1 MHKEKDN
8 KTIKVAVSSPSF
20 SKNPLLVQKLRDN
33 FPDSKINLDCDN
45 LEGAAL
51 VSFLSD
57 IDAVIVG
64 REIINASVLDKLP
77 KLAFITKYGV
87 GLDNLDLDYI
97 QKKSIAIALSPGTNR
112 RSVAELTLC
121 FLLSL
126 SHKVF
131 INQRNVENGIWQ
143 KQCGKELSQ
152 KKLGIIGC
160 GNVGSEL
167 IRLVLPFGLQILVND
182 ILLPSHFTDFFKEI
196 NQIYT
201 SLNRQRNKK
210 VIGDC
215 IHFVSKDEI
224 YKSCDFITLHVP
236 LSEQTKS
243 MINSD
248 VFDKM
253 QEQAYLINTSRG
265 KVLDQDSLKQA
276 LISKK
281 IAGAALDV
289 LAEEPPHD
297 EELLKL
303 PNLLLTPHIGGSS
316 HEAALA
322 MGEAALEGLISW
334 AKNN

>member
-131 INQRNVENGIWQ
+131 INQRNVDNGIWQ
-143 KQCGKELSQ
+143 KQCGKELSK

-160 GNVGSEL
+160 GNVGSEI